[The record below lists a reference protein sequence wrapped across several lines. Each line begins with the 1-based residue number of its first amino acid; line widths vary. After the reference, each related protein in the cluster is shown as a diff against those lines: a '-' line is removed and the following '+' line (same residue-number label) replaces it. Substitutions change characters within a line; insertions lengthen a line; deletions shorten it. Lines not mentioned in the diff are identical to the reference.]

1 MFYGLAIWKRAKVL
15 IIPPCPT
22 TSVVSIMTTS
32 TMMFNRS
39 YSLLQ
44 ASTRFHQGGNHGRYF
59 SSTTST
65 LSSAIANAVEPK
77 YFVPRAERGPDRPPF
92 PREPGSNSRLVKVGR
107 SCPTRELNY
116 DQVAWEKHKSPYRR
130 IRHVLGIFSSSPF
143 RRLLFPELSLTA
155 SIAVGLAYYNEIIVG
170 DPLMHL
176 YADSAAMSGATTA
189 IGLLAAFRLN
199 ASYGRYDEGRK
210 FWGEINNAAR
220 DLGGNA
226 MMWIDDPSEK
236 ARMLKLIKAFPIVT
250 QWHLNEKGG
259 HFQMKRKHED
269 FQEQKVANYVAEL
282 RDIFQDDNDPD
293 FIHIV
298 DTYTTGGHV
307 PLTVSAAMRR
317 VIGDNHAP
325 DKTIY
330 NKLMDEQ
337 MRRLVACLGQCERV
351 LRTPLPTC
359 FTRHTSRLLFFWS
372 NMLPFVLYPAL
383 GPIGTIPGSV
393 MVSYAIMGI
402 ADVGVQL
409 EEPFNILPLRQ
420 YSEGIN
426 DGINAISNGYIAS
439 GRKQIE

>member
-1 MFYGLAIWKRAKVL
+1 MLL
-15 IIPPCPT
+15 
-22 TSVVSIMTTS
+22 
-32 TMMFNRS
+32 NRS

-44 ASTRFHQGGNHGRYF
+44 ASLADLSRAKSSRFY
-59 SSTTST
+59 SSTTSNW
-65 LSSAIANAVEPK
+65 SSVIATAAEPK
-77 YFVPRAERGPDRPPF
+77 YFVPRAERGPDRSPY
-92 PREPGSNSRLVKVGR
+92 PRESGSNSRLIKIGR
-107 SCPTRELNY
+107 TCPTRELNY

-130 IRHVLGIFSSSPF
+130 FRHVAGLFGSSPF
-143 RRLLFPELSLTA
+143 RRLIFPELSLTA
-155 SIAVGLAYYNEIIVG
+155 SIAAGLAYYNEIIVG

-176 YADSAAMSGATTA
+176 YADGSAMSGATTA

-226 MMWIDDPSEK
+226 MMWIEDPKEK
-236 ARMLKLIKAFPIVT
+236 ERMLKFIKAFPVVT

-259 HFQMKRKHED
+259 HFQMKRRHED
-269 FQEQKVANYVAEL
+269 FQEQKLANYVAEL
-282 RDIFQDDNDPD
+282 RDIYQDDNDPD
-293 FIHIV
+293 FNHIV
-298 DTYTTGGHV
+298 NTYSSGGHV
-307 PLTVSAAMRR
+307 PLTVSAGMRR
-317 VIGDNHAP
+317 IIGDNHAP
-325 DKTIY
+325 ERTIY
-330 NKLMDEQ
+330 NKEMDEQ

-383 GPIGTIPGSV
+383 GPIATIPGSV

-402 ADVGVQL
+402 ADIGVQL

-420 YSEGIN
+420 YSEGIY
-426 DGINAISNGYIAS
+426 DGINAIQKGYIDCGS
-439 GRKQIE
+439 K